1 MTTLTNLIPD
11 LYSNLDVVSRELTGF
26 IPSVTLDPEA
36 SRAAVGQTVRS
47 FVAPTQSAADIS
59 PGVTPP
65 NDGDQTIGNVPITIS
80 KARRVPIRWSGEDD
94 LGANSGP
101 GASNIRA
108 QQIQQ
113 AFRTLA
119 NEIEADIA
127 ALYASA
133 SNAVGAAGTTPFATA
148 GDLTGVSLARK
159 ALVDN
164 GAPESDM
171 HLVIDTSAGANLRGK
186 HAAANVQGTDSML
199 RQGLLLDT
207 SGMMVRESGQVKS
220 HTAGTGA
227 SATTDNAGYGVG
239 DTVITL
245 ASAGTGTILAGDVIT
260 FAGDSTQYV
269 VASGDAD
276 VSGGGTITLA
286 APGLK
291 VAIAASTT
299 AITVVATSVRNMA
312 FHRGAICLAQRLPA
326 LPQGGDLAVDR
337 EVVTDPRSGL
347 SFEIAMYPQY
357 RQMQWE
363 VSAAWGVA
371 MIKPDHCVALLG

>member
-207 SGMMVRESGQVKS
+207 SGMMVRESGQVKA

-286 APGLK
+286 APALK
-291 VAIAASTT
+291 
-299 AITVVATSVRNMA
+299 
-312 FHRGAICLAQRLPA
+312 LRLRH
-326 LPQGGDLAVDR
+326 Q
-337 EVVTDPRSGL
+337 PRQS
-347 SFEIAMYPQY
+347 
-357 RQMQWE
+357 R
-363 VSAAWGVA
+363 
-371 MIKPDHCVALLG
+371 